1 MDSSANVPLEKNV
14 VLVGAGNAHLRFV
27 KMFGMK
33 PLRGVAVTLVCHT
46 ATIPYSAMVPGHV
59 AGDYT
64 YDEISIDLVR
74 LCRAMGVRF
83 VADFAVSIDNVERVV
98 RFANRPALRYDV
110 LSLGVGSMPA
120 TPAGLDDSTLWMMRP
135 LDQLTARLDEL
146 HRSLVESPRAFH
158 LVIVGGGA
166 SGCELALAIRK
177 RFRDVPNFR
186 QTLVQSDAYLLPR
199 FPKKAGQL
207 FTERLQDEGITLREE

>member
-1 MDSSANVPLEKNV
+1 MDPSANVPIEKNV

-27 KMFGMK
+27 KMFGMR

-46 ATIPYSAMVPGHV
+46 PTIPYSAMVPGHI

-64 YDEISIDLVR
+64 YDQISIDLVR
-74 LCRAMGVRF
+74 LCWATGVRF
-83 VADFAVSIDNVERVV
+83 VADFASAIHTMEHVV
-98 RFANRPALRYDV
+98 RFAGRPELRYDV

-120 TPAGLDDSTLWMMRP
+120 TPVGLDDSTSWPMRP
-135 LDQLTARLDEL
+135 LDSLTARLDEL
-146 HRSLVESPRAFH
+146 RRTLKIEPRAFH

-177 RFRDVPNFR
+177 RFRDIPDFR
-186 QTLVQSDAYLLPR
+186 QTLVGSDPRLLPS
-199 FPKKAGQL
+199 FPDKSA
-207 FTERLQDEGITLREE
+207 